1 MKFSEIIARVC
12 PGVFTHSGPTSAGHD
27 RQKPAKSG
35 RCQAASIV
43 QKRSLNWAFRASG
56 KLSGRVLD
64 HVIPPRMTG
73 MRVGAIALDR
83 RYDKSI
89 DTSDIRMPASHS

>member
-1 MKFSEIIARVC
+1 MTGSYRPKADV
-12 PGVFTHSGPTSAGHD
+12 
-27 RQKPAKSG
+27 AKRPLS
-35 RCQAASIV
+35 SK
-43 QKRSLNWAFRASG
+43 KRSLNWAFRASG

-64 HVIPPRMTG
+64 RVIPPKMTG

-89 DTSDIRMPASHS
+89 DTSDIRMLASRS